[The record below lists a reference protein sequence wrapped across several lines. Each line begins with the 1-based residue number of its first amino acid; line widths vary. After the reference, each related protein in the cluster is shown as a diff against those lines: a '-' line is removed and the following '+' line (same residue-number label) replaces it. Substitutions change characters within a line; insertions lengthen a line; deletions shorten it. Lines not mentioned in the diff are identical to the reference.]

1 MLQRDFLRRLKPHA
15 LFLGVYTVVFLLF
28 RAALPFTL
36 PFLAGLLLAVLLHPL
51 RRLLQSRL
59 RLRPGAAAA
68 FATAS
73 VYLTF
78 FGLLFWLL
86 FWLATELSSLALRLP
101 SMDLGVLAGPLHAL
115 LERIGGFPP
124 DTALLAQNER
134 QLLSFLQSGVSV
146 LSAVLG
152 GTLSF
157 LTSLPAVLTMLVV
170 LVMSTYFFSRDLDAL
185 RARLLSLLSERGA
198 ACLREA
204 SRHGA
209 ALSGRWAASYLLLC
223 ALTALE
229 TLLLF
234 SLLGLP
240 YPLLLSLLA
249 GIADLLPILGPGLVY
264 LPAAA
269 LTLLCGNWPGAAAL
283 LLGWVLICA
292 VRQIIEPKLVSSLVR
307 IHPLAMLAALYG
319 SLVAQSL
326 WLLLYCLTLFLL
338 HQILTKSG
346 VLPPLFPEDTTASG
360 APSGFSSH
368 PGNLRKSKHP
378 RRD

>member
-15 LFLGVYTVVFLLF
+15 LFWGVYTVVFLLF
-28 RAALPFTL
+28 FGLHCRLHCHSSPDCFWPSCCVLCAACCNRACASVPA
-36 PFLAGLLLAVLLHPL
+36 P
-51 RRLLQSRL
+51 RR
-59 RLRPGAAAA
+59 P

-124 DTALLAQNER
+124 DAALLAQNER

-264 LPAAA
+264 LPAAV
-269 LTLLCGNWPGAAAL
+269 LTLLFGNWPGAAAL
-283 LLGWVLICA
+283 LLGWMLICA

-307 IHPLAMLAALYG
+307 IHRWRCSPLCTAP
-319 SLVAQSL
+319 SL
-326 WLLLYCLTLFLL
+326 
-338 HQILTKSG
+338 HR
-346 VLPPLFPEDTTASG
+346 ASG
-360 APSGFSSH
+360 SFCTV
-368 PGNLRKSKHP
+368 LRCFCCT
-378 RRD
+378 RF

>member
-15 LFLGVYTVVFLLF
+15 LFWGVYTVVFLLF

-36 PFLAGLLLAVLLHPL
+36 PFLAGLLLAVLLRPL

-59 RLRPGAAAA
+59 CLRPGAAAA

-124 DTALLAQNER
+124 DAALLAQNER

-209 ALSGRWAASYLLLC
+209 ALSGRWAAAYLLLC

-264 LPAAA
+264 LPAAV
-269 LTLLCGNWPGAAAL
+269 LTLLFGNWPGAAAL
-283 LLGWVLICA
+283 PW
-292 VRQIIEPKLVSSLVR
+292 S
-307 IHPLAMLAALYG
+307 
-319 SLVAQSL
+319 
-326 WLLLYCLTLFLL
+326 
-338 HQILTKSG
+338 
-346 VLPPLFPEDTTASG
+346 
-360 APSGFSSH
+360 
-368 PGNLRKSKHP
+368 
-378 RRD
+378 

>member
-15 LFLGVYTVVFLLF
+15 VFWAVYTAVFLLF

-36 PFLAGLLLAVLLHPL
+36 PFLAGLLLAVLLRPL

-59 RLRPGAAAA
+59 RLPPRAAAA
-68 FATAS
+68 CATAA
-73 VYLTF
+73 VYLAF
-78 FGLLFWLL
+78 FGLLVWFLL
-86 FWLATELSSLALRLP
+86 WLASELNSLALRLP
-101 SMDLGVLAGPLHAL
+101 SMDLGALAGPLRAL

-124 DTALLAQNER
+124 DASLLAQNER

-152 GTLSF
+152 GALSF

-185 RARLLSLLSERGA
+185 HARLLCLLSERGA

-204 SRHGA
+204 GRHGA

-249 GIADLLPILGPGLVY
+249 GIADLLPVLGPGLVY

-269 LTLLCGNWPGAAAL
+269 LTLLFGSWPGAAAV
-283 LLGWVLICA
+283 LLGWLLSCA
-292 VRQIIEPKLVSSLVR
+292 VRQILEPKLVSSLIRV
-307 IHPLAMLAALYG
+307 HPLAMLAAVYG

-346 VLPPLFPEDTTASG
+346 LLPPFFPQEQAAPGARLPSRQAEKRSG
-360 APSGFSSH
+360 RG
-368 PGNLRKSKHP
+368 G
-378 RRD
+378 